1 MYINFD
7 AISQRMDMTHFFVL
21 QSIKQKDKYHEA
33 YPDVLV
39 NLENEAYIQKLKNGG
54 YKLTGKGTS
63 FLFMVTEIQADSD
76 AYNLAEKLVDIY
88 EESGRKFGKRAEIAS
103 RLAWFISATMFND
116 QVIIDTVENYVKE
129 RGEYSLTLENLIW
142 KPSSVFSVH
151 KNLRESTLFDII
163 YNKYKVIDPKFF
175 FDDKYRD
182 KEMQWM
188 LAIGKLPSIPRSIS
202 KDATFTGSAKGDEEA
217 ILRIK
222 GKLFDRIRMRDM
234 K

>member
-7 AISQRMDMTHFFVL
+7 AISQRMDMIHFFVL

-76 AYNLAEKLVDIY
+76 VYNLAEKLVDIY

-163 YNKYKVIDPKFF
+163 YNKYKVIDPRFF
-175 FDDKYRD
+175 FDENFIDKDIR
-182 KEMQWM
+182 WM
-188 LAIGKLPSIPRSIS
+188 LAVSKLPDPPKKIAEES
-202 KDATFTGSAKGDEEA
+202 TFTGSSAGDKEA
-217 ILRIK
+217 IARIK
-222 GKLFDRIRMRDM
+222 KRLYNRIRI
-234 K
+234 KS